1 MNEQTAGQS
10 PGGTGKS
17 HYLALP
23 VGAKLFEFEIVSVLG
38 YGGFGITYLAMDTL
52 LQETVALKEF
62 FPNELAVRITDATVR
77 AKSDDE
83 QSDFAS
89 RPQGVP

>member
-52 LQETVALKEF
+52 L
-62 FPNELAVRITDATVR
+62 
-77 AKSDDE
+77 
-83 QSDFAS
+83 
-89 RPQGVP
+89 